1 MHRNDLLNELHAY
14 ALRHP
19 EEQAVTERFTVF
31 VAEHTDCF
39 ERSLSI
45 GHVTGSA
52 WVVNR
57 AGTHT
62 LLTHHRKL
70 NRWLQPGGHADGHP
84 HPMDVALREVWEET
98 GLKDVECVSREIF
111 DLDIHTI
118 PQRGSEA
125 THDHYDV
132 RFAVRAA
139 GSEAF
144 TVSEESH
151 ALCWVPIAQLMEK
164 SGEESMLR
172 MQRKWLN
179 RQAPPLQAL

>member
-1 MHRNDLLNELHAY
+1 MHRTDLLNELRAY

-19 EEQAVTERFTVF
+19 EEQAVTERFTAF
-31 VAEHTDCF
+31 VAKYADCF

-57 AGTHT
+57 TGTHT

-84 HPMDVALREVWEET
+84 HPVDVALREVLEET
-98 GLKDVECVSREIF
+98 GLKNVECVSREIF

-125 THDHYDV
+125 AHDHYDV
-132 RFAVRAA
+132 RFAVRSV
-139 GSEAF
+139 GSDVF

-151 ALCWVPIAQLMEK
+151 ALFWVPITQLMEM

-172 MQRKWLN
+172 MQRKWLK
-179 RQAPPLQAL
+179 RQALPGQTL